1 MIRHIPT
8 APDTPLRFTEWGG
21 LVGDELRNVNTLA
34 WMLRQRGIDPCS
46 IEWPGW
52 GYVPTET
59 AGAALLTDIELARL
73 AFYRHEYERGAIG
86 EWTVTP

>member
-8 APDTPLRFTEWGG
+8 APDRPLAIPKWGG
-21 LVGDELRNVNTLA
+21 LEGADWRNVNTLA

-52 GYVPTET
+52 GYVPRET
-59 AGAALLTDIELARL
+59 AGAAALDDIELARL
-73 AFYRHEYERGAIG
+73 AFWRWLYEERLRAWGQD
-86 EWTVTP
+86 